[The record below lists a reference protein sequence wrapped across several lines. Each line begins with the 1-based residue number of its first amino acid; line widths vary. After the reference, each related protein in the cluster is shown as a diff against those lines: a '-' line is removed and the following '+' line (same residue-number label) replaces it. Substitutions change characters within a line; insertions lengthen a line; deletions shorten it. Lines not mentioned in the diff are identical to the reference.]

1 MGTSFRRFH
10 VGTATLLLPTLQ
22 QATSNPPLCRGSWTL
37 TASLGQSLAGS
48 LLLSPG
54 SQGAQICV
62 CVCCTQSPCLCG
74 RPLLTCTSAGDT
86 QTFKGR
92 SGSVSVASPGVHRVL
107 FDPSEHLWQVYGLIL
122 NASFPSYYLAETSSL
137 PLNMGYLFLVGSNI
151 LLSMV
156 VQQ

>member
-1 MGTSFRRFH
+1 MQ
-10 VGTATLLLPTLQ
+10 ALPHSCCRLC
-22 QATSNPPLCRGSWTL
+22 SRPPPTHASAE
-37 TASLGQSLAGS
+37 ASLGQSLAGS

-54 SQGAQICV
+54 SRGAQICV

-74 RPLLTCTSAGDT
+74 RPLLNCTSTARHT
-86 QTFKGR
+86 QTIKGR

-107 FDPSEHLWQVYGLIL
+107 FDPSEHLWQVCGLIL
-122 NASFPSYYLAETSSL
+122 NASFPSHCLAEASSL